1 MQENETTIKTFKGF
15 DHELKCRD
23 FQYKVGETYTMVGKV
38 EPCERGFHAI
48 GENVSPL
55 NVFDYYPPSTDGK
68 PSRYCEVELGGETK
82 HHGDKI
88 VGSQIKI
95 GAEIGI
101 PGLAKAHVEWV
112 KNNLVDDDE
121 PKATNTGDQSAATNT
136 GDQSAAT
143 NTGYQSAATNT
154 GYHSAATNTGYLS
167 AATNTGYQSAA
178 TNTGNRSAAT
188 NTGDQSAATNTGYR
202 SAAEVSGKES
212 VAIATGKD
220 CKVKGALGCG
230 IVLAERG
237 DWNGETYPLVGIVS
251 AIVDGETIKPDTWY
265 TVKNGEFVEVKN
277 NEE

>member
-143 NTGYQSAATNT
+143 NTG
-154 GYHSAATNTGYLS
+154 
-167 AATNTGYQSAA
+167 
-178 TNTGNRSAAT
+178 
-188 NTGDQSAATNTGYR
+188 DQSAATNTGYR